1 MCANANQHDLNCTM
15 KRLVSPVGFDLAIYK
30 THTEEGTMDDL
41 MISDNDWLVL
51 QQYEGGMEPLN
62 NYSLFSQSAK
72 VVVHYK
78 LFGARRCLEL
88 LSSRF
93 SLCVTMYLVTLKP
106 GG

>member
-1 MCANANQHDLNCTM
+1 
-15 KRLVSPVGFDLAIYK
+15 
-30 THTEEGTMDDL
+30 

-93 SLCVTMYLVTLKP
+93 FTMCDNISRYTETRRTKDLTHAPETL
-106 GG
+106 